1 MKKLK
6 FLFFSL
12 MVFNLVACGDDEVED
27 VLNNKPQTKSIER
40 LNGNWTSGCID
51 SEFGAF
57 YGRRIVTLKFSNNN
71 FEAHIDSY
79 YSTECAAV
87 SDRTTS
93 YVGSYT
99 VQKNYDANTVLL
111 DYSVPIDALVW
122 QLLSQK
128 VQISDEGLLTSELIS
143 GFEKDNEFTLT
154 LEMTRID

>member
-1 MKKLK
+1 MKSLK
-6 FLFFSL
+6 FLFFGL
-12 MVFNLVACGDDEVED
+12 IVFNLVACGEDEAQD
-27 VLNNKPQTKSIER
+27 AFGNKPQTKAIER
-40 LNGNWTSGCID
+40 LNGAWTSGCID

-111 DYSVPIDALVW
+111 EYSVPIDAQVW

>member
-1 MKKLK
+1 MKLK

-12 MVFNLVACGDDEVED
+12 LVLNLVACGEDEVQD
-27 VLNNKPQTKSIER
+27 VFGNKPQTKAIER
-40 LNGNWTSGCID
+40 LNGAWTSGCID

-57 YGRRIVTLKFSNNN
+57 YGRRIVTLKFSNIN

-93 YVGSYT
+93 YIGTYT

-111 DYSVPIDALVW
+111 EYSVPIDAQVS
-122 QLLSQK
+122 QLLNQK
-128 VQISDEGLLTSELIS
+128 IQFSDGSLLTSELIS
-143 GFEKDNEFTLT
+143 GFEKENDYSLRFV
-154 LEMTRID
+154 MTRLE